1 MASRVMHLA
10 IAAEIMKQEPIKD
23 INRFR
28 LGVILPDAYNR
39 NVQTVNNSHLKYT
52 TADGAKK
59 DIQIKLVQKD
69 LRRSVKNR

>member
-10 IAAEIMKQEPIKD
+10 IAAEIAKQIHIKD

-39 NVQTVNNSHLKYT
+39 DVQTANNSHLKYT
-52 TADGAKK
+52 TADGTKK
-59 DIQIKLVQKD
+59 HT
-69 LRRSVKNR
+69 S